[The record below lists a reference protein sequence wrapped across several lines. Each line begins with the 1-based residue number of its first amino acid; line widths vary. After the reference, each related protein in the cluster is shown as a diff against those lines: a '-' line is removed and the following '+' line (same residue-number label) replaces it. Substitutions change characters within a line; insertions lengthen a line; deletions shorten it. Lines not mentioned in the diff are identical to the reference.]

1 MRDVIESDD
10 FNPKKITEAL
20 IERCKKAKEWFVY
33 CYIDES
39 WTGSNT
45 PFPFEMQIVD
55 GIVGCRVICSTY
67 TEAQKIVADFLPVI
81 RFIVEPEEDND
92 E

>member
-1 MRDVIESDD
+1 
-10 FNPKKITEAL
+10 
-20 IERCKKAKEWFVY
+20 
-33 CYIDES
+33 
-39 WTGSNT
+39 
-45 PFPFEMQIVD
+45 MQIVD

-67 TEAQKIVADFLPVI
+67 TEAQKIVANFLPVI